1 MLQTYE
7 GKIAHADSLKDVVG
21 GGGGGGGA
29 WLQLARRRPGQFQAQ
44 THMRHQTST
53 LTFRGSA
60 CGSVYDQRG
69 EGRLSSDQQSRA
81 IFSATILK

>member
-21 GGGGGGGA
+21 GA
-29 WLQLARRRPGQFQAQ
+29 WLQLARRQPKQFQAQ

-69 EGRLSSDQQSRA
+69 KRRLSSDQQSRA
-81 IFSATILK
+81 IFMHQS